1 MTKRSFAASE
11 LCAQAHRCVK
21 AVGERSHHGRICVM
35 QAPMAAPAQ
44 FDAAARAVS
53 KRASEN
59 RPIAAWLFVCC
70 ALVFAMIVVGGVT
83 RLTHSGLSIV
93 EWQPLV
99 GALPPLTDAQW
110 QETFAKYQLTPEFRQ
125 VNHAMT
131 LAEFKGIF
139 WWEYVHRLLGRAIG
153 VVFLVPFLWFA
164 LRRRIPE
171 GYGWKFAAIFVLG
184 GLQGAMGWYMV
195 QSGLVDDPRVS
206 QFRLTAHLGIA
217 LAIFAAM
224 LWAGMSLVATELA
237 KHGARQ
243 RSTRRLAFA
252 VAALVFVM
260 AMTGGF
266 VAGIRAGFA
275 YNTFPLMHGSIVPPE
290 IFLIHPWWKNF
301 FWNMATVQ
309 FDHRALAWLL
319 AFVVPLLWWELR
331 NVPGV
336 PTRARGGGSL
346 LLALLALQITLGIAT
361 LLLVV
366 PVPLAAAHQA
376 GAVLVFAAA
385 LNVAHALR

>member
-1 MTKRSFAASE
+1 MRDDGRTDRGKMRVMQTRVAASDA
-11 LCAQAHRCVK
+11 LGAL
-21 AVGERSHHGRICVM
+21 
-35 QAPMAAPAQ
+35 APALPP
-44 FDAAARAVS
+44 
-53 KRASEN
+53 AS
-59 RPIAAWLFVCC
+59 RSIAIWLFVCC
-70 ALVFAMIVVGGVT
+70 ALLFAMVVVGGVT

-93 EWQPLV
+93 EWQPIV
-99 GALPPLTDAQW
+99 GTLPPLTDAQW

-125 VNHAMT
+125 VNHAMS
-131 LAEFKGIF
+131 LGEFKGIF

-153 VVFLVPFLWFA
+153 AVFLVPLLWFA
-164 LRRRIPE
+164 ARRRIPP
-171 GYGWKFAAIFVLG
+171 GYGWKFAAIFLLG

-195 QSGLVDDPRVS
+195 KSGLVDDPRVS
-206 QFRLTAHLGIA
+206 QFRLAAHLGLA

-224 LWAGMSLVATELA
+224 LWAALSLVAPERARL
-237 KHGARQ
+237 GAGQ
-243 RSTRRLAFA
+243 RSTRRLAFG

-260 AMTGGF
+260 ALTGGF

-275 YNTFPLMHGSIVPPE
+275 YNTFPLMNGAVVPQE
-290 IFLIHPWWKNF
+290 IFLIEPWWKNF

-319 AFVVPLLWWELR
+319 AFLVPLLWWKLR
-331 NVPGV
+331 TTEAVPG
-336 PTRARGGGSL
+336 RARTGGSV
-346 LLALLALQITLGIAT
+346 LLALLALQIMLGIAT

>member
-1 MTKRSFAASE
+1 MQTRVAASPA
-11 LCAQAHRCVK
+11 L
-21 AVGERSHHGRICVM
+21 GRL
-35 QAPMAAPAQ
+35 APVLAPA
-44 FDAAARAVS
+44 
-53 KRASEN
+53 N
-59 RPIAAWLFVCC
+59 RSIAFWLFACC

-93 EWQPLV
+93 EWQPII
-99 GALPPLTDAQW
+99 GTLPPLTAVQW

-164 LRRRIPE
+164 ARRRIPP
-171 GYGWKFAAIFVLG
+171 GYGWMFAAIFVLG

-195 QSGLVDDPRVS
+195 MSGLVDDPRVS
-206 QFRLTAHLGIA
+206 QFRLTAHLGLA

-224 LWAGMSLVATELA
+224 FWAALSLIAPERAML
-237 KHGARQ
+237 GARQ
-243 RSTRRLAFA
+243 RSTRRLAIG

-275 YNTFPLMHGSIVPPE
+275 YNTFPLMNGALVPAE
-290 IFLIHPWWKNF
+290 IFMLEPPWRNF

-309 FDHRALAWLL
+309 FDHRLIAL
-319 AFVVPLLWWELR
+319 
-331 NVPGV
+331 
-336 PTRARGGGSL
+336 
-346 LLALLALQITLGIAT
+346 
-361 LLLVV
+361 
-366 PVPLAAAHQA
+366 
-376 GAVLVFAAA
+376 A
-385 LNVAHALR
+385 LNVAHSLR